1 MHFVRDAGLDQ
12 IGFSSAS
19 LLFQEVL
26 GGDIKLGRAQPQVIP
41 PLDGVQG
48 VDVDCH
54 LDGAAQ
60 GLADVPLVFVGALVV
75 LQQVFQLLVQLSNHG
90 KSLLFRSQRLLVLQV
105 NYLLRNMFWV
115 SPPHGL
121 FHVEVIVGGDGA
133 LGSLLVEELPKT
145 LRVSLDKHGTPLACL
160 AQVLADQFVG
170 EREVFEEHSAYLT
183 VRQIALQTMFNA
195 LKVDYRFHLVGELLL
210 SYLHIPLKL
219 IPDHRFER

>member
-75 LQQVFQLLVQLSNHG
+75 LQQVFQLLV
-90 KSLLFRSQRLLVLQV
+90 
-105 NYLLRNMFWV
+105 
-115 SPPHGL
+115 
-121 FHVEVIVGGDGA
+121 
-133 LGSLLVEELPKT
+133 
-145 LRVSLDKHGTPLACL
+145 
-160 AQVLADQFVG
+160 
-170 EREVFEEHSAYLT
+170 
-183 VRQIALQTMFNA
+183 
-195 LKVDYRFHLVGELLL
+195 
-210 SYLHIPLKL
+210 
-219 IPDHRFER
+219 